1 MLFRSAEKLE
11 VIGSI
16 FEIEGMNKLL
26 NKFKKDQSIVQFN
39 AIVIQIESL
48 LLKNNA
54 ELADRVVAMSL
65 EKTAEEVEKLSDS
78 EYAIALRNAITGD
91 VMGFFASSGHTDG
104 QK

>member
-1 MLFRSAEKLE
+1 MRNQLAEKLE

-65 EKTAEEVEKLSDS
+65 EKSAEEVEKLSDS

-91 VMGFFASSGHTDG
+91 VMGFFASSGHTGG